1 MFVYNIHV
9 HVEMFVPQFHST
21 AKIYHLVTGGIT
33 MMTIYIFFN
42 RKYCLSFSG
51 LIHVGRWHIIL
62 PDHAR
67 PCYSNRFSNSI
78 KKQRTCNTLT
88 MVAIFA
94 IGTSNAPSTT
104 PSKHQKTYNNY
115 RSFWRLRESYSHF
128 PLVIIF
134 DFLDKTLQQI
144 QYFHFKTTGKIK
156 W

>member
-62 PDHAR
+62 PDDAR

-88 MVAIFA
+88 MVATFA
-94 IGTSNAPSTT
+94 IGTSNAPSTA
-104 PSKHQKTYNNY
+104 PSKHQKKN
-115 RSFWRLRESYSHF
+115 
-128 PLVIIF
+128 I
-134 DFLDKTLQQI
+134 
-144 QYFHFKTTGKIK
+144 
-156 W
+156 

>member
-62 PDHAR
+62 SDHATLIDLVIQSR
-67 PCYSNRFSNSI
+67 NKEHAIHWLWLLHLLLVHQMRHRQPLL
-78 KKQRTCNTLT
+78 NT
-88 MVAIFA
+88 
-94 IGTSNAPSTT
+94 
-104 PSKHQKTYNNY
+104 KKTYNNY

-144 QYFHFKTTGKIK
+144 QYFDFKTTGKIK

>member
-1 MFVYNIHV
+1 
-9 HVEMFVPQFHST
+9 MFVPQFHST

-62 PDHAR
+62 SDHAR

-88 MVAIFA
+88 MVATFA
-94 IGTSNAPSTT
+94 IGTSNAPRHRQPLLNT
-104 PSKHQKTYNNY
+104 KKTYNNY
-115 RSFWRLRESYSHF
+115 RSFWRIQESYSHF
-128 PLVIIF
+128 LLVIIF

-144 QYFHFKTTGKIK
+144 QYFDFKTTGKLK